1 MVKTECQK
9 SLSTSSTAQDAE
21 INQIIADVQ
30 STLCGNRNWP
40 FLKSRWD
47 AFLGSGSRYQTFPST
62 NDVNLACQINLERPA
77 DMLVKWNQIW
87 QPVVYGIDEI
97 PEYNYLDSDRNQ
109 TLDPIQRWQ
118 FDDEYSYEVWPE
130 PASSAQ
136 VRFVG
141 QRAPIALALS
151 VLQSSGAGTANANG
165 SWTRAVSLN
174 GVAGTYY
181 INNSSAYIIAQVV
194 NAGVT
199 YWGIM
204 PNGTINYANSL
215 YISPSITGTWVVGPA
230 TGNTPVPTLLYQVA
244 WNDGA
249 TLDLDDQLISYYTAA
264 EYLTREENPKAP
276 LELQKAQ
283 NRMKTL
289 LGAYPTRSDTYCIG
303 RGMPLDRK
311 LIRQVPLVL
320 IAGK

>member
-47 AFLGSGSRYQTFPST
+47 AYLGPGSRYQTFPST
-62 NDVNLACQINLERPA
+62 NDVGLACQINLERPA

-87 QPVVYGIDEI
+87 QPIVYGIDEI

-109 TLDPIQRWQ
+109 ILDPILRWQ

-130 PASSAQ
+130 PASNAQ

-141 QRAPIALALS
+141 QRAPTALALS
-151 VLQSSGAGTANANG
+151 VLQSSGSSVSNANG
-165 SWTRAVSLN
+165 SWSRVISAG
-174 GVAGTYY
+174 GVAGTTYT
-181 INNSSAYIIAQVV
+181 NNASGYIIGQVV

-199 YWGIM
+199 YWGM
-204 PNGTINYANSL
+204 CATTLTYNNS
-215 YISPSITGTWVVGPA
+215 IFVAPTITGVWVVGPS
-230 TGNTPVPTLLYQVA
+230 PVGSPAPTFIYQLT

-249 TLDLDDQLISYYTAA
+249 TVDLDDQLVAYYAAA
-264 EYLTREENPKAP
+264 EYLTREENPKVG